1 MVNASKPS
9 SLFLKLP
16 TAVQFPDDV
25 HDTELK
31 YEVGELLWIPL
42 WNTAGRASAHVPFV
56 DVMVNASVALALF
69 ANNPTAVQFPG
80 EAHDTEYKPALRELL
95 WIPLWNTAARA
106 GAHVPFVDVM
116 VNA

>member
-1 MVNASKPS
+1 M
-9 SLFLKLP
+9 
-16 TAVQFPDDV
+16 
-25 HDTELK
+25 
-31 YEVGELLWIPL
+31 
-42 WNTAGRASAHVPFV
+42 NTAGRASAHVPLV
-56 DVMVNASVALALF
+56 DVMVNASVALVLL

-80 EAHDTEYKPALRELL
+80 EEHDTEYKPALRELL